1 MAPIDYL
8 IIGVCLVSAGMGFVR
23 GLAKEA
29 LALLT
34 LLAAIWLA
42 WRFSFVVDPY
52 LERWLSDAEVRTWA
66 ARFAVFVF
74 VMLVGAVAA
83 WLARTL
89 IKHTGLSGLDR
100 LLGAVFGLARG
111 AVIVGLGVIAL
122 EFAGLDQDPW
132 WQESQLRPYADR
144 IAAAVRHYAEL
155 GSRYFTDGQVVD
167 AGPATFGPRPLSNS
181 VGLSV

>member
-1 MAPIDYL
+1 MAPVDYL
-8 IIGVCLVSAGMGFVR
+8 IIGVCVVSAGIGFAR

-42 WRFSFVVDPY
+42 WRFAFVVEPR
-52 LERWLSDAEVRTWA
+52 LEPWLSDPEVRTWA

-74 VMLVGAVAA
+74 VMLVGAVWL

-89 IKHTGLSGLDR
+89 IKHTGLTGVDR
-100 LLGAVFGLARG
+100 LLGAMFGLARG
-111 AVIVGLGVIAL
+111 AVLVGLGVIAL
-122 EFAGLDQDPW
+122 EFAGLDQDSW
-132 WQESQLRPYADR
+132 WQQSQLKPYADE

-155 GSRYFTDGQVVD
+155 GSRYLTDGQVV
-167 AGPATFGPRPLSNS
+167 
-181 VGLSV
+181 

>member
-1 MAPIDYL
+1 MAPVDYL
-8 IIGVCLVSAGMGFVR
+8 IISVCLVSAGIGFAR

-42 WRFSFVVDPY
+42 WRFAFVVEPR
-52 LERWLSDAEVRTWA
+52 LETWLSDPEVRTWA

-74 VMLVGAVAA
+74 VMLFGAVAL

-100 LLGAVFGLARG
+100 LLGALFGLARG
-111 AVIVGLGVIAL
+111 AVLVGLGVIAL
-122 EFAGLDQDPW
+122 EFAGLEQDSW
-132 WQESQLRPYADR
+132 WQQSQLKPYADQ

-155 GSRYFTDGQVVD
+155 GSRYFTDGQVV
-167 AGPATFGPRPLSNS
+167 
-181 VGLSV
+181 